1 MGNYERTYGND
12 KFVTKLNAKELVL
25 KKINAD
31 TNWVDIYTISL
42 MLGESL
48 NEVGNLMLD
57 DDITELVNDFTTS
70 MFSDEQNYDKVRYV
84 ADKAYTSEGKKK
96 EKYLQLLDKVI
107 SADEVRILGKILK
120 INQGLPTN
128 TSDLYSYVKSIEKY
142 IESRFNRQILEEQ
155 EEYLRIEKELEKTWL
170 TPEKKEILK
179 EERRLQKIY
188 PELEE
193 GSPLYNFYNK
203 YNLIYEDINGNIRH
217 GDLEAKLGKPKEAI
231 KARQDYFKSRREM
244 ANIWQS
250 FDLVRFITDPI
261 YKQESIEKYEQN
273 KVNFNILEVISTV
286 PHFREMFNVLA
297 INKSV
302 LNSLSSRNRLE
313 DIILNQLSRNFAG
326 IRMDV
331 SKPLNK
337 LEIRAIKDQ
346 IDKYLIRSWII
357 SKGIE
362 INVPASPKNP
372 APYMLRLD
380 NENNINKF
388 RSYVENYAIPL
399 LKDKLKDNK
408 FVQLLT
414 FGLRQGVPFY
424 KLPLNMVQVDNTQ
437 KTRALYEEALYA
449 FNNLNKIK
457 VSGIDMNLVDMFYLY
472 NLIVNQDKFGP
483 NSMTRIFEDL
493 VSSGNE
499 DLLIYDFNSWIDSQ
513 NIEDLVNK
521 FRTEEN
527 SIRFNLVESTPIVDD
542 IDSDIGFKEAPLEE
556 DIEEAQYEELVDNQD
571 SNEKQLVAWART
583 SDNSYEVSTKGDS
596 RFSALNATFK
606 EGTIIDGVDVS
617 GMTIEDVYQKVI
629 KKSSKGKA
637 PARGSIVDLYEK
649 DPEGLPVWLAWKHK
663 FPNDF
668 WNKLYNTKVTE
679 LTKEDMEDF
688 SYYVGYLPLWQE
700 WARQNSELMDEL
712 RIKSYSKTL
721 TDKFAT
727 TRVSQARALA
737 DILNKETNNT
747 DNNYYYQTNPS
758 TKSKLIT
765 IIKEA
770 NLRGLHIVT
779 DSDLVNED
787 STTRNAR
794 GFVKN
799 GEIYINVDRAEDD
812 TVVHEF
818 SHLYLAD
825 AKVNSPNEYYS
836 VLSRVRNTG
845 TWKYMREMPEYQNKR
860 GSDFDEEVLA
870 TLIERA
876 YNEGLGGVD
885 YDVVIDALNLVS
897 PEFKSFIKSDILP
910 SLGETLIENYK
921 VSQKIATLKN
931 KLIKDNIIKEDCK

>member
-1 MGNYERTYGND
+1 MINSWKEGNIKRG
-12 KFVTKLNAKELVL
+12 TK
-25 KKINAD
+25 
-31 TNWVDIYTISL
+31 
-42 MLGESL
+42 
-48 NEVGNLMLD
+48 
-57 DDITELVNDFTTS
+57 IT
-70 MFSDEQNYDKVRYV
+70 
-84 ADKAYTSEGKKK
+84 
-96 EKYLQLLDKVI
+96 
-107 SADEVRILGKILK
+107 
-120 INQGLPTN
+120 
-128 TSDLYSYVKSIEKY
+128 
-142 IESRFNRQILEEQ
+142 
-155 EEYLRIEKELEKTWL
+155 
-170 TPEKKEILK
+170 
-179 EERRLQKIY
+179 KIY

-193 GSPLYNFYNK
+193 GSSLYNFYNK

-231 KARQDYFKSRREM
+231 KARQDYFKSRKEM

-273 KVNFNILEVISTV
+273 KVNFNILEVISAV

-326 IRMDV
+326 VRMDV

-337 LEIRAIKDQ
+337 LEIRTIKDQ

-372 APYMLRLD
+372 APYILRLD

-399 LKDKLKDNK
+399 LKDKLKNNK

-449 FNNLNKIK
+449 FNNLNKVKIT
-457 VSGIDMNLVDMFYLY
+457 GIDMNLVDMFYLY
-472 NLIVNQDKFGP
+472 NLVVNQDKFGP

-499 DLLIYDFNSWIDSQ
+499 DLLIYDFNNWIDSQ
-513 NIEDLVNK
+513 NIEDLVNR

-542 IDSDIGFKEAPLEE
+542 TNSDIGFKETPLEE
-556 DIEEAQYEELVDNQD
+556 DIEEAQYEELADNPVKEN
-571 SNEKQLVAWART
+571 NEVA
-583 SDNSYEVSTKGDS
+583 E
-596 RFSALNATFK
+596 
-606 EGTIIDGVDVS
+606 
-617 GMTIEDVYQKVI
+617 
-629 KKSSKGKA
+629 
-637 PARGSIVDLYEK
+637 
-649 DPEGLPVWLAWKHK
+649 
-663 FPNDF
+663 
-668 WNKLYNTKVTE
+668 
-679 LTKEDMEDF
+679 
-688 SYYVGYLPLWQE
+688 
-700 WARQNSELMDEL
+700 
-712 RIKSYSKTL
+712 
-721 TDKFAT
+721 
-727 TRVSQARALA
+727 
-737 DILNKETNNT
+737 
-747 DNNYYYQTNPS
+747 YYQTNPS

-765 IIKEA
+765 IIKES
-770 NLRGLHIVT
+770 NLKGLHIVT

-845 TWKYMREMPEYQNKR
+845 TWKYMREIPEYQNKR

-876 YNEGLGGVD
+876 YNEGLGGAD
-885 YDVVIDALNLVS
+885 YDVAIDALNLTS

>member
-1 MGNYERTYGND
+1 M
-12 KFVTKLNAKELVL
+12 NAKELIL

-48 NEVGNLMLD
+48 YEVGNLMID

-244 ANIWQS
+244 ANIWQY

-372 APYMLRLD
+372 APYILRLD

-399 LKDKLKDNK
+399 LKDKLKNNK

-437 KTRALYEEALYA
+437 KTRVLYEEALYA
-449 FNNLNKIK
+449 FNNLNKVKIT
-457 VSGIDMNLVDMFYLY
+457 GIDMNLVDMFYLY
-472 NLIVNQDKFGP
+472 NLVVNQDKFGP

-499 DLLIYDFNSWIDSQ
+499 DLLIYDFNNWIDSQ
-513 NIEDLVNK
+513 NIEDLVNR

-542 IDSDIGFKEAPLEE
+542 TNSDIGFKETPLEE
-556 DIEEAQYEELVDNQD
+556 DIEEAQYEELADNPVKEN
-571 SNEKQLVAWART
+571 NEVA
-583 SDNSYEVSTKGDS
+583 E
-596 RFSALNATFK
+596 
-606 EGTIIDGVDVS
+606 
-617 GMTIEDVYQKVI
+617 
-629 KKSSKGKA
+629 
-637 PARGSIVDLYEK
+637 
-649 DPEGLPVWLAWKHK
+649 
-663 FPNDF
+663 
-668 WNKLYNTKVTE
+668 
-679 LTKEDMEDF
+679 
-688 SYYVGYLPLWQE
+688 
-700 WARQNSELMDEL
+700 
-712 RIKSYSKTL
+712 
-721 TDKFAT
+721 
-727 TRVSQARALA
+727 
-737 DILNKETNNT
+737 
-747 DNNYYYQTNPS
+747 YYQTNPS

-765 IIKEA
+765 IIKES
-770 NLRGLHIVT
+770 NLKGLHIVT

-845 TWKYMREMPEYQNKR
+845 TWKYMREIPEYQNKR

-876 YNEGLGGVD
+876 YNEGLGGAD
-885 YDVVIDALNLVS
+885 YDVAIDALNLTS

>member
-1 MGNYERTYGND
+1 M
-12 KFVTKLNAKELVL
+12 NAKELIL

-48 NEVGNLMLD
+48 YEVGNLMID

-70 MFSDEQNYDKVRYV
+70 IFSDEQNYDKVRYV

-244 ANIWQS
+244 ANIWQY

-372 APYMLRLD
+372 APYILRLD

-399 LKDKLKDNK
+399 LKDKLKNNK

-449 FNNLNKIK
+449 FNNLNKVKIT
-457 VSGIDMNLVDMFYLY
+457 GIDMNLVDMFYLY
-472 NLIVNQDKFGP
+472 NLVVNQDKFGP

-499 DLLIYDFNSWIDSQ
+499 DLLIYDFNNWIDSQ
-513 NIEDLVNK
+513 NIEDLVNR

-542 IDSDIGFKEAPLEE
+542 TNSDIGFKETPLEE
-556 DIEEAQYEELVDNQD
+556 DIEEAQYEELADNPVKEN
-571 SNEKQLVAWART
+571 NEVA
-583 SDNSYEVSTKGDS
+583 E
-596 RFSALNATFK
+596 
-606 EGTIIDGVDVS
+606 
-617 GMTIEDVYQKVI
+617 
-629 KKSSKGKA
+629 
-637 PARGSIVDLYEK
+637 
-649 DPEGLPVWLAWKHK
+649 
-663 FPNDF
+663 
-668 WNKLYNTKVTE
+668 
-679 LTKEDMEDF
+679 
-688 SYYVGYLPLWQE
+688 
-700 WARQNSELMDEL
+700 
-712 RIKSYSKTL
+712 
-721 TDKFAT
+721 
-727 TRVSQARALA
+727 
-737 DILNKETNNT
+737 
-747 DNNYYYQTNPS
+747 YYQTNPS

-765 IIKEA
+765 IIKES
-770 NLRGLHIVT
+770 NLKGLHIVT

-845 TWKYMREMPEYQNKR
+845 TWKYMREIPEYQNKR

-876 YNEGLGGVD
+876 YNEGLGGAD
-885 YDVVIDALNLVS
+885 YDVAIDALNLTS

>member
-1 MGNYERTYGND
+1 M
-12 KFVTKLNAKELVL
+12 NAKELIL

-48 NEVGNLMLD
+48 YEVGNLMID

-155 EEYLRIEKELEKTWL
+155 EEYLRIEKELENTWL

-244 ANIWQS
+244 ANIWQY

-372 APYMLRLD
+372 APYILRLD

-399 LKDKLKDNK
+399 LKDKLKNNK

-449 FNNLNKIK
+449 FNNLNKVKIT
-457 VSGIDMNLVDMFYLY
+457 GIDMNLVDMFYLY
-472 NLIVNQDKFGP
+472 NLVVNQDKFGP

-499 DLLIYDFNSWIDSQ
+499 DLLIYDFNNWINSQ
-513 NIEDLVNK
+513 NIEDLVNR

-542 IDSDIGFKEAPLEE
+542 TNSDIGFKETPLEE
-556 DIEEAQYEELVDNQD
+556 DIEEAQYEELADNPVKEN
-571 SNEKQLVAWART
+571 NEVA
-583 SDNSYEVSTKGDS
+583 E
-596 RFSALNATFK
+596 
-606 EGTIIDGVDVS
+606 
-617 GMTIEDVYQKVI
+617 
-629 KKSSKGKA
+629 
-637 PARGSIVDLYEK
+637 
-649 DPEGLPVWLAWKHK
+649 
-663 FPNDF
+663 
-668 WNKLYNTKVTE
+668 
-679 LTKEDMEDF
+679 
-688 SYYVGYLPLWQE
+688 
-700 WARQNSELMDEL
+700 
-712 RIKSYSKTL
+712 
-721 TDKFAT
+721 
-727 TRVSQARALA
+727 
-737 DILNKETNNT
+737 
-747 DNNYYYQTNPS
+747 YYQTNPS

-765 IIKEA
+765 IIKES
-770 NLRGLHIVT
+770 NLKGLHIVT

-845 TWKYMREMPEYQNKR
+845 TWKYMREIPEYQNKR

-876 YNEGLGGVD
+876 YNEGLGGAD
-885 YDVVIDALNLVS
+885 YDVAIDALNLTS

>member
-1 MGNYERTYGND
+1 M
-12 KFVTKLNAKELVL
+12 NAKELIL

-48 NEVGNLMLD
+48 YEVGNLMID

-142 IESRFNRQILEEQ
+142 IESRFNRQILEKQ

-231 KARQDYFKSRREM
+231 KARQDYFKSRKEM
-244 ANIWQS
+244 ANIWQY

-372 APYMLRLD
+372 APYILRLD

-399 LKDKLKDNK
+399 LKDKLKNNK

-449 FNNLNKIK
+449 FNNLNKVKIT
-457 VSGIDMNLVDMFYLY
+457 GIDMNLVDMFYLY
-472 NLIVNQDKFGP
+472 NLVVNQDKFGP

-499 DLLIYDFNSWIDSQ
+499 DLLIYDFNNWIDSQ
-513 NIEDLVNK
+513 NIEDLVNR

-542 IDSDIGFKEAPLEE
+542 TNSDIGFKETPLEE
-556 DIEEAQYEELVDNQD
+556 DIEEAQYEELADNPVKEN
-571 SNEKQLVAWART
+571 NEVA
-583 SDNSYEVSTKGDS
+583 E
-596 RFSALNATFK
+596 
-606 EGTIIDGVDVS
+606 
-617 GMTIEDVYQKVI
+617 
-629 KKSSKGKA
+629 
-637 PARGSIVDLYEK
+637 
-649 DPEGLPVWLAWKHK
+649 
-663 FPNDF
+663 
-668 WNKLYNTKVTE
+668 
-679 LTKEDMEDF
+679 
-688 SYYVGYLPLWQE
+688 
-700 WARQNSELMDEL
+700 
-712 RIKSYSKTL
+712 
-721 TDKFAT
+721 
-727 TRVSQARALA
+727 
-737 DILNKETNNT
+737 
-747 DNNYYYQTNPS
+747 YYQTNPS

-765 IIKEA
+765 IIKES
-770 NLRGLHIVT
+770 NLKGLHIVT

-845 TWKYMREMPEYQNKR
+845 TWKYMREIPEYQNKR

-876 YNEGLGGVD
+876 YNEGLGGAD
-885 YDVVIDALNLVS
+885 YDVAIDALNLTS

>member
-1 MGNYERTYGND
+1 M
-12 KFVTKLNAKELVL
+12 NAKELIL

-48 NEVGNLMLD
+48 DEIGNLMID

-84 ADKAYTSEGKKK
+84 ADKAYTSEGEKK

-128 TSDLYSYVKSIEKY
+128 TSDLYSYIKSIEKY
-142 IESRFNRQILEEQ
+142 IESRFNRQILEKQ

-193 GSPLYNFYNK
+193 GSSLYNFYNK

-231 KARQDYFKSRREM
+231 KARQDYFKYRREM

-273 KVNFNILEVISTV
+273 KVNFNILEVISAV

-326 IRMDV
+326 VRMDV

-337 LEIRAIKDQ
+337 LEIRTIKDQ

-372 APYMLRLD
+372 APYILRLD

-399 LKDKLKDNK
+399 LKDKLKNNK

-449 FNNLNKIK
+449 FNNLNKVKIT
-457 VSGIDMNLVDMFYLY
+457 GIDMNLVDMFYLY
-472 NLIVNQDKFGP
+472 NLVVNQDKFGP

-499 DLLIYDFNSWIDSQ
+499 DLLIYDFNNWIDSQ
-513 NIEDLVNK
+513 NIEDLVNR

-542 IDSDIGFKEAPLEE
+542 TNSDIGFKETPLEE
-556 DIEEAQYEELVDNQD
+556 DIEEAQHEELADNPVKEN
-571 SNEKQLVAWART
+571 NEVA
-583 SDNSYEVSTKGDS
+583 E
-596 RFSALNATFK
+596 
-606 EGTIIDGVDVS
+606 
-617 GMTIEDVYQKVI
+617 
-629 KKSSKGKA
+629 
-637 PARGSIVDLYEK
+637 
-649 DPEGLPVWLAWKHK
+649 
-663 FPNDF
+663 
-668 WNKLYNTKVTE
+668 
-679 LTKEDMEDF
+679 
-688 SYYVGYLPLWQE
+688 
-700 WARQNSELMDEL
+700 
-712 RIKSYSKTL
+712 
-721 TDKFAT
+721 
-727 TRVSQARALA
+727 
-737 DILNKETNNT
+737 
-747 DNNYYYQTNPS
+747 YYQTNPS

-765 IIKEA
+765 IIEES
-770 NLRGLHIVT
+770 NLKGLHIVT

-845 TWKYMREMPEYQNKR
+845 TWKYMREIPEYQNKR

-885 YDVVIDALNLVS
+885 YDVAIDALNLTS